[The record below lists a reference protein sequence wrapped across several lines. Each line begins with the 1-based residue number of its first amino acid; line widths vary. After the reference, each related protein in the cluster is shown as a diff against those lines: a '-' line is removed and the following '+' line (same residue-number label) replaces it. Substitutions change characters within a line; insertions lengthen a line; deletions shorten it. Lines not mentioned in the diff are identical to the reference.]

1 MLLNRKE
8 NPHGGDIYNRP
19 GVLDFSSNINPEGMP
34 ACVKQAVIDAAQTSE
49 VYPDPCCVEL
59 RQAIAREERL
69 PVGWIL
75 CGNGSAELIYSFAYS
90 LPETQPALIV
100 SPSFSEYGAAL
111 RAAGV
116 RAEHYLL
123 KEEQDFRLTDDFL
136 KTDFRQYSA
145 VFLCSPN
152 NPTGITVEPELIRSI
167 AKSGVRLFLD
177 LCFLDL
183 TDDPARYDLPRLLRG
198 FPNVTVLRAFTK
210 NYAMAGLR
218 LGYVLSSDHAFLQTV
233 CEKTPCWNVSTVA
246 QQAGIA
252 AMGCGEWLRRSV
264 AFIRAERERM
274 AEELR
279 ACGVRVYPG
288 EADFLLLY
296 SEKDLYEQLLEQGI
310 LTRDCSNYVG
320 LRKGFL
326 RVAVR
331 KREENDRLL
340 SAIWEVTK

>member
-1 MLLNRKE
+1 MLLTPKE
-8 NPHGGDIYNRP
+8 NPHGGDIYSRP
-19 GVLDFSSNINPEGMP
+19 ALLDFSSNINPEGMP
-34 ACVKQAVIDAAQTSE
+34 ERVKQAVISAAQVCQ
-49 VYPDPCCVEL
+49 VYPDPCCRDL
-59 RQAIAREERL
+59 RQAIARAEQVPDEW
-69 PVGWIL
+69 VL

-90 LPETQPALIV
+90 LPKTAPALIV

-116 RAEHYLL
+116 RIEHYLL
-123 KEEQDFRLTDDFL
+123 KEARDFRLTDDFS
-136 KTDFRQYSA
+136 KTDFRKYGA

-152 NPTGITVEPELIRSI
+152 NPTGIAVEPELIRTV

-183 TDDPARYDLPRLLRG
+183 TDDPARYDLPHLLRA

-218 LGYVLSSDHAFLQTV
+218 LGYVLSSDGAFLQIMS
-233 CEKTPCWNVSTVA
+233 EKAPCWNVSTVA
-246 QQAGIA
+246 QRAGIA
-252 AMGCGEWLRRSV
+252 AVGCGEWLRRSV
-264 AFIRAERERM
+264 AVIRAERERM
-274 AEELR
+274 TEELQ

-288 EADFLLLY
+288 EADFLFLY
-296 SEKDLYEQLLEQGI
+296 SEKELYERLLERGI

-320 LRKGFL
+320 LQKGYL

-340 SAIWEVTK
+340 SAIREVTK

>member
-1 MLLNRKE
+1 MLLNPKE
-8 NPHGGDIYNRP
+8 NPHGGDIYSRP
-19 GVLDFSSNINPEGMP
+19 VLLDFSSNINPEGMP
-34 ACVKQAVIDAAQTSE
+34 ERVKQAVIDAAQTCQ
-49 VYPDPCCVEL
+49 VYPDPCCRDL
-59 RQAIAREERL
+59 RQAIACAEQVPDE
-69 PVGWIL
+69 WIL

-90 LPETQPALIV
+90 LPKEKPALIV

-111 RAAGV
+111 HAAGI
-116 RAEHYLL
+116 RTEHYLL
-123 KEEQDFRLTDDFL
+123 KEAQDFRLTDDFL
-136 KTDFRQYSA
+136 KTDFRQYGA

-152 NPTGITVEPELIRSI
+152 NPTGITVEPELICAV

-183 TDDPARYDLPRLLRG
+183 TDDPARYDLPRLLRE

-218 LGYVLSSDHAFLQTV
+218 LGYVLSSGRAFLQTMS
-233 CEKTPCWNVSTVA
+233 EKVPCWNVSTVA
-246 QQAGIA
+246 QRAGIA
-252 AMGCGEWLRRSV
+252 AVGCGEWLRRSV
-264 AFIRAERERM
+264 AAIRSERERM
-274 AEELR
+274 TEELQG
-279 ACGVRVYPG
+279 CGVRVYPG

-296 SEKDLYEQLLEQGI
+296 SEKDLHERLLERGI

-320 LRKGFL
+320 LRKGYL

-340 SAIWEVTK
+340 SAIREVTR